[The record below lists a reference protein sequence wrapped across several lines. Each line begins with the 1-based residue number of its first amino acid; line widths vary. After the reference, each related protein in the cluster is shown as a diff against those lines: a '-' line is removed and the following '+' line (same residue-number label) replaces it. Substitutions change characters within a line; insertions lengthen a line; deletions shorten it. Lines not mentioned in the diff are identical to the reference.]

1 MLILDTKVTSDLV
14 SRHKALRMGK
24 NFVAFVS
31 SFAALCIFRQP
42 KRTLFHSVFVF
53 NNKKLYTSVFILHS
67 LFKKYDSRKQ
77 VEVNQIFVELSIGNP
92 RSRRYRIGN
101 QLRRGLDITLPVA

>member
-1 MLILDTKVTSDLV
+1 MFILDT
-14 SRHKALRMGK
+14 
-24 NFVAFVS
+24 
-31 SFAALCIFRQP
+31 

-53 NNKKLYTSVFILHS
+53 NNKKLYTSVFILH
-67 LFKKYDSRKQ
+67 LKKHDSRKQ

-101 QLRRGLDITLPVA
+101 QLRRGIEITLPVA